1 MKATNIHHPCS
12 SIFEKAKYIKAEM
25 MPPDF
30 SLYAPAPL
38 FRKEFEVEEIGAAR
52 IFVQSPG
59 FARYYINGKDITD
72 DLFISATS
80 DYTKILLYNE
90 YDVTHLLTVGKNVIA
105 VITGNGFL
113 NESFETNWN
122 YHIAAWRDAPKFL
135 LRLCIDEKTAIVSD
149 GSWKCSRDESHIIY
163 NHLRSGEYWDMRKK
177 NDAWLKVGYD
187 DSDWQSAIEQ
197 EEYPTEALRPTTCQP
212 IREVERIAPVSIT
225 ETARG
230 YLADFGKTLSGYLDV
245 SLCEERGREIRF
257 YYAEDIDSEG
267 APKHNK
273 MDLPIYYKTSPFHIN
288 KMIASGGE
296 DRFKPMFSYHGFR
309 YVLIEGLSRKPRPE
323 DLCACFIHQDVER
336 RSDFESGNE
345 ILNFIYNAGIR
356 STYSNM
362 FWCLT
367 DCPTRE
373 KLGWTND
380 ASASL
385 EQVLINFDAIP
396 LLQKWYEDIK
406 VAMFDDGSLVGTIP
420 SPDWA
425 WGHGCGPVCD
435 CFLFELPYRVYLYTA
450 NAEML
455 IEGIPFFERY
465 VAFLEKKVSEGHEF
479 ILGDWM
485 SSDSTAVPKTML
497 SELYLMKAYD
507 ITALAHSVAKTN
519 CDKWAARRDAWRRT
533 LSERYIDV
541 SGRCTVN
548 AQTAVSMMIEMK
560 IGDISP
566 LADQLV
572 SLIEGEG
579 YRFRCGMV
587 GIQYIFFALSRIGR
601 GDLAYR
607 IMTET
612 TPGYRSWFEKGE
624 TTLWE
629 KWDGENHGSHNHHM
643 LSGVIAWFYRNL
655 LGISPSEDKPGFEEI
670 ELRPDFIKDIGYAKC
685 SMSTAR
691 GRIDAEWR
699 YTDGGFAYTVRIPG
713 DVKAVFR
720 GNILNAGTNDFFIPI
735 GDNI

>member
-1 MKATNIHHPCS
+1 MRLNNR
-12 SIFEKAKYIKAEM
+12 SIFKKAKYIKAEDS
-25 MPPDF
+25 PSEF
-30 SLYAPAPL
+30 SLYDPAPL
-38 FRKEFEVEEIGAAR
+38 FRKEFEVGETGEAR
-52 IFVQSPG
+52 VFVQSPG
-59 FARYYINGKDITD
+59 FARYYINGEDVTE

-80 DYTKILLYNE
+80 DYTKILWYNE
-90 YDVTHLLTVGKNVIA
+90 YDVTHLLKAGKNVIA
-105 VITGNGFL
+105 VIAGNGFL

-122 YHIAAWRDAPKFL
+122 YHIAAWRDAPQFI
-135 LRLCIDEKTAIVSD
+135 LRLCINGETAIVSD
-149 GSWKCSRDESHIIY
+149 ESWKCSLEHSHVIY

-177 NDAWLKVGYD
+177 DDAWLQVGYD
-187 DSDWQSAIEQ
+187 DSDWQSAIERK
-197 EEYPTEALRPTTCQP
+197 EPPTGDFRPTTCQP
-212 IREVERIAPVSIT
+212 VRETERTDPVNIT

-230 YLADFGKTLSGYLDV
+230 YLVDFGKTLSGYLDV
-245 SLCEERGREIRF
+245 RLCEERGREIRF
-257 YYAEDIDSEG
+257 YYAEDIDGEG

-273 MDLPIYYKTSPFHIN
+273 MDLPIYYKASPFHLN
-288 KMIASGGE
+288 KMIASGGV
-296 DRFKPMFSYHGFR
+296 DHFKPMFSYHGFR

-323 DLCACFIHQDVER
+323 DLSACFIHQDVER
-336 RSDFESGNE
+336 RASFESGNE
-345 ILNFIYNAGIR
+345 ILNFIYSAGIR

-385 EQVLINFDAIP
+385 EQVLINFDALP
-396 LLQKWYEDIK
+396 LLRKWYEDIK
-406 VAMFDDGSLVGTIP
+406 VAMFDDGSFVGTIP

-425 WGHGCGPVCD
+425 WGHACGPVCD
-435 CFLFELPYRVYLYTA
+435 CFLFELPYRVYLYTGD
-450 NAEML
+450 AEML
-455 IEGIPFFERY
+455 REGIPFFERY
-465 VAFLEKKVSEGHEF
+465 TSFLEKKVAEGHEF

-485 SSDSTAVPKTML
+485 SSDSTVVPKTML

-507 ITALAHSVAKTN
+507 VTALAHSVAKTN
-519 CDKWAARRDAWRRT
+519 RDEWASRRDAWRRR
-533 LSERYIDV
+533 LKERYIDG

-548 AQTAVSMMIEMK
+548 AQTAVSITIEMK
-560 IGDISP
+560 IGEISP

-572 SLIEGEG
+572 SLIEEDG
-579 YRFRCGMV
+579 YKFKCGMV

-629 KWDGENHGSHNHHM
+629 KWDGEDHGSHNHHM

-655 LGISPSEDKPGFEEI
+655 LGIAPSEDKPGFEEI
-670 ELRPDFIKDIGYAKC
+670 LLRPDFIKDIDYVKG
-685 SMSTAR
+685 SMSTVR

-699 YTDGGFAYTVRIPG
+699 YTPDGFVYTVNLPR
-713 DVKAVFR
+713 DVKATFR
-720 GNILNAGTNDFFIPI
+720 GITLGEGTNKFII
-735 GDNI
+735 SEEDLV